1 MSVTSLEELYI
12 GYFGRA
18 ADPAGLNYWLTQ
30 EAAGAS
36 DVSIAAAF
44 AASAEALALYPQLGT
59 PILLESSTAAQL
71 NFLNAIYQNLFG
83 HAADAAGA
91 TYWEGMLTAGVN
103 PGVIINQIINGAL
116 GTDAAALA
124 AKAGVAASYTNAV
137 LTAVPA
143 VTYSKN
149 DASQSKTILAT
160 VTNAST
166 AAATGPAISAAISA
180 DQSGN
185 TGVVGATLTLG
196 TGGQVFSP
204 TQTGGFQTTGGNV
217 IRGVSAFSSYLSTTD
232 SITGAGGFN
241 TINSVLD
248 GDSDDGIIVNPVL
261 VGIQA
266 VNVAPGQANQT
277 FSLASSTG
285 VQTLSVAGGIFPS
298 DFEATGT
305 TLFVVGATTATA
317 MGMMNATNTIDS
329 LTASFGGLSATAT
342 NTEGLVLV
350 SNAGGTFDST
360 VSSSTGVG
368 INQLNVSST
377 GKANT
382 VTIGTTDTALTSI
395 VVSGSANLTMVESNT
410 GVATINGSAAT
421 GNLNITDGPG
431 FAIKQ
436 TVTGGSGNDT
446 LNLATDTKSVSVT
459 DGAGTDTMVVNGFV
473 AANVITAGSGID
485 TVQFIPSVGA
495 GGLEYIS
502 AADTA
507 TNPQLTADLNV
518 LNNYTAGNTKID
530 LHGIPSNSLDGGIN
544 PTSLA
549 NALSAAQSLL
559 QAVNAVAAL
568 VTNQPTA
575 LTNPVVAF
583 AFGGNEYVF
592 QDNFPAT
599 ASLTANDGLLQVTGA
614 ASTFKTTDINFA

>member
-30 EAAGAS
+30 EAAGVS
-36 DVSIAAAF
+36 DVQIAAGF
-44 AASAEALALYPQLGT
+44 AASAEAIALYPQLAT
-59 PILLESSTAAQL
+59 PILLEQSTAAQL

-83 HAADAAGA
+83 HAADSAGA

-185 TGVVGATLTLG
+185 TVVVGATLTLG

-248 GDSDDGIIVNPVL
+248 GNSSDGIIVNPVL
-261 VGIQA
+261 GH
-266 VNVAPGQANQT
+266 PG
-277 FSLASSTG
+277 G
-285 VQTLSVAGGIFPS
+285 
-298 DFEATGT
+298 
-305 TLFVVGATTATA
+305 
-317 MGMMNATNTIDS
+317 
-329 LTASFGGLSATAT
+329 
-342 NTEGLVLV
+342 
-350 SNAGGTFDST
+350 
-360 VSSSTGVG
+360 
-368 INQLNVSST
+368 
-377 GKANT
+377 
-382 VTIGTTDTALTSI
+382 
-395 VVSGSANLTMVESNT
+395 
-410 GVATINGSAAT
+410 
-421 GNLNITDGPG
+421 
-431 FAIKQ
+431 
-436 TVTGGSGNDT
+436 
-446 LNLATDTKSVSVT
+446 
-459 DGAGTDTMVVNGFV
+459 
-473 AANVITAGSGID
+473 
-485 TVQFIPSVGA
+485 
-495 GGLEYIS
+495 
-502 AADTA
+502 
-507 TNPQLTADLNV
+507 
-518 LNNYTAGNTKID
+518 
-530 LHGIPSNSLDGGIN
+530 
-544 PTSLA
+544 
-549 NALSAAQSLL
+549 
-559 QAVNAVAAL
+559 
-568 VTNQPTA
+568 
-575 LTNPVVAF
+575 
-583 AFGGNEYVF
+583 
-592 QDNFPAT
+592 
-599 ASLTANDGLLQVTGA
+599 
-614 ASTFKTTDINFA
+614 